1 MNEQDKQH
9 VQSFLSLEWY
19 DEIVK
24 FIFLFVTKTSELLL
38 AAGIIVSTA
47 NFLTDGDVMGHNKG
61 LSDAWSWAQAFAIDS
76 SLGIVFMNAF
86 EAVRE
91 RDKIKAI
98 IFFTLTV
105 LLATVAGLVTHFDAF
120 AHVAGLSVT
129 DKRVSG
135 ILPLWVMT
143 ALRSVAVI
151 GFLLASRL
159 KNISLRQFRLDWTQ
173 NAEVTQERTQSEL
186 PNGTS
191 QIDYTALASALVQAM
206 QQGGTTQQITVEQK
220 ETTALPEPKAE
231 ERSLSTSTEGES
243 SPNAGESAEA
253 KMMIAY
259 EQIQQERANQP
270 NTKPISARDLAKR
283 ANIRRSTCGEW
294 LQKQEGV
301 QCADNEVIQEGAE

>member
-1 MNEQDKQH
+1 MNERERQH
-9 VQSFLSLEWY
+9 LHSFLSLEWY

-47 NFLTDGDVMGHNKG
+47 NFLTGGDVMSHNKG

-173 NAEVTQERTQSEL
+173 NAEVTQERTYPGL
-186 PNGTS
+186 PSVAS

-206 QQGGTTQQITVEQK
+206 QQVGVIRHITVEHQ

-231 ERSLSTSTEGES
+231 ERPHPLTEGEG
-243 SPNAGESAEA
+243 ATDTEESAEA

-259 EQIQQERANQP
+259 EQIQRERANQP

-283 ANIRRSTCGEW
+283 ANIRRSTCSEW
-294 LQKQEGV
+294 LQKRDIVHQEGDV
-301 QCADNEVIQEGAE
+301 FEETE